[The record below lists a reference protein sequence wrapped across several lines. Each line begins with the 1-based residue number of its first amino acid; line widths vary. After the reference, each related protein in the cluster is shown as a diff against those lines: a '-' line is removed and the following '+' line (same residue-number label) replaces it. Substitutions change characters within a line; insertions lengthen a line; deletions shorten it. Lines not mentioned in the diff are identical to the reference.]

1 MRYNKETMTPKKI
14 LIIEDSAEL
23 ADSLEDMLI
32 LKGYNALKATT
43 GKQGL
48 TMAATENPDLI
59 LLDLKLP
66 DIEGFEILRRLR
78 ASEATENVRVLILTA
93 SDTID
98 GTPVD
103 IEIKPEDI
111 LHKPHWGI
119 VELAERVEEEL
130 KTI

>member
-1 MRYNKETMTPKKI
+1 MTPKKI

-43 GKQGL
+43 GKQGH

-119 VELAERVEEEL
+119 VELAERIEEEL

>member
-1 MRYNKETMTPKKI
+1 MTPKKI

-32 LKGYNALKATT
+32 IKGYNALKATT

-48 TMAATENPDLI
+48 TMAATEKPDLI

-78 ASEATENVRVLILTA
+78 SNESLQGIRVLILTA
-93 SDTID
+93 SDVLD
-98 GTPVD
+98 NTPVD
-103 IEIKPEDI
+103 IKISSNDV

-119 VELAERVEEEL
+119 NELADRIEMEINNEPN
-130 KTI
+130 

>member
-1 MRYNKETMTPKKI
+1 MTPKKI

-48 TMAATENPDLI
+48 TMAATELPDLI

-78 ASEATENVRVLILTA
+78 ASETGKEVRVLILTA
-93 SDTID
+93 SDTFD

-103 IEIKPEDI
+103 INIPQNDI

-119 VELAERVEEEL
+119 AELATRIEEEL
-130 KTI
+130 KKLA